1 MLDKDQ
7 EKMALKA
14 LLKSLMKSES
24 ESEEEVGDF
33 VEERRETSVTP
44 EEVEGEV
51 YDEEEGLYE
60 DSEDSLEDEDE
71 DEGTERTLKELV
83 REYMNESE
91 DPFEGKKALGVVG
104 VEEPDVEIEISR
116 EQVLPL
122 RKPLGMKGVKMKKRK
137 R

>member
-1 MLDKDQ
+1 MLDREQ

-24 ESEEEVGDF
+24 ESESEEEGPF

-51 YDEEEGLYE
+51 YDEEEGIYE

-71 DEGTERTLKELV
+71 GTERTLKDLV
-83 REYMNESE
+83 REYMNERE

-122 RKPLGMKGVKMKKRK
+122 RKPLGMKGVKIKKRK